1 MTKTLAQTRAKVV
14 PKARAPTVLRRPAE
28 PVMRLQAALRVGAV
42 NDPAEHEADR
52 MADRVVRESGPTLS
66 EVRSRPATVA
76 RSAEDQP
83 NLDQLDTG
91 TVPAD
96 QADVEVPKKE
106 DVTTEDLGGD
116 EMAELESG
124 APEDTGGDGGEEG
137 GEASPL
143 RRAPEAAV
151 GHEGG
156 RAPADVS
163 QAVANPGR
171 GRPLPRH
178 VRARVEPHFGVS
190 FDNVRLHDTA
200 HDQRIAA
207 RIGARAFAHKHH
219 IWLGR
224 GEKAEHTRLISHEL
238 THVVQQ
244 TKGSGALSRS
254 VIRRFPGE
262 GWLEDKARHI
272 PGYTLMT
279 VLIGRKLISGD
290 RVQMT
295 AENLLGGLMGL
306 LPGGTLIFDRLKE
319 ARVIQ
324 EVFSWVRTRL
334 SELNLTGARV
344 RNVLS
349 KIPGDLSWTSPF
361 ASLKRIFGPLVSD
374 LLTFVGEI
382 KDKVLEFI
390 IRGALKLAGPYAD
403 KIWGVLQKAGDTI
416 KLILSDPLAFAKNL
430 ISAVVGGFGRFAK
443 NILEHLKRGLLGWL
457 FGSLQNAGIEMP
469 AKLDFKGLMS
479 IALQVLGLTYS
490 NFRKRLVKKLGPKG
504 ERMVAMLEKSVE
516 VVKILLTKGFVG
528 IWQKLLTMID
538 NFRQTVIGGIT
549 EMVITTVVTAGL
561 KWLAGLSNP
570 VGAIVKVVLAIY
582 DMVVAFLERLEQI
595 LDVANS
601 IFSSIGKIARGQVTK
616 AAEFIEKAIGGSV
629 PVVISFLAAA
639 LGLGGISKKIRGII
653 KKLQKP
659 VNKAMDKLLTFLKK
673 KAKKLFSKL
682 VGAVNKKRKLPAK
695 KFRIGKA
702 KHKVLVEKKGKKVE
716 TYVASNKDQPGA
728 QAAHHND
735 DQAEAKKK
743 IGGKTGDEAA
753 MTIKEINAALTW
765 SQEQTDRTEKGVL
778 PDSTRESMNKKMKAL
793 KQVVDQAADKI
804 EKAAKKVGAND
815 ALDENAKK
823 GLVRAVHARPHEI
836 EGKFGTYGKLKKKLS
851 GKKINGEPYTAT
863 HEIDHTI
870 EKRFPKAILENLAQI
885 DKDNDDRDEK
895 NVKGGLKNRA
905 TRAAKKKAQDKKTN
919 PKATSNKKTAYKLK
933 GEGPPFAKIGTGKY
947 SKIGE
952 DAPEFPSVVV
962 YKMNHIGKKGDI
974 DHVSMMKKASK
985 EKDPHQHVKEQL
997 ITQFNKEQEQMQTQL
1012 DKDPNANAKHKSDL
1026 KTALKNVLAIN
1037 QRIYEL
1043 RKKEMKVDDKPKKPA
1058 DKAKSGAD
1066 SLLFG
1071 GTPNFSED
1079 EGLGGDYTGQ
1089 KGKSHKWFERDHIVD
1104 KSYPNTARFLK
1115 LLRGDDVERIA
1126 TQIKRE
1132 TKKGALSKKVG
1143 NRLKWL
1149 KGQKLYAPSSAM
1161 GKYTTGTGYSV
1172 ILYSVIAK
1180 RVNSRLSGP
1189 MTAADFEGQ
1198 VGTDSIDKLST
1209 YVRRGDKSA
1218 LAEARKERAKTIDQ
1232 SIEDRALHHSLV
1244 VAEEYKSEPEKVK
1257 AAQATKAE
1265 KDEAQAQMTKIL
1277 VRLHKHL
1284 SEARTET
1291 GKLTLN

>member
-1 MTKTLAQTRAKVV
+1 MTKVLALTKAKVV
-14 PKARAPTVLRRPAE
+14 PKARAPTVLRRTPE

-52 MADRVVRESGPTLS
+52 MADRVVRDAGPTLQD
-66 EVRSRPATVA
+66 VRARPASVVRA
-76 RSAEDQP
+76 VEDQP
-83 NLDQLDTG
+83 KLDQLDTG

-96 QADVEVPKKE
+96 QADVEVPKQE
-106 DVTTEDLGGD
+106 DVATEDLGSA
-116 EMAELESG
+116 ELAELESG
-124 APEDTGGDGGEEG
+124 GPEETGGDGEG
-137 GEASPL
+137 DASPL

-178 VRARVEPHFGVS
+178 LRARVEPHFGVS
-190 FDNVRLHDTA
+190 FGNVRLHDTA

-224 GEKAEHTRLISHEL
+224 GEKAEDTRLISHEL

-244 TKGSGALSRS
+244 TKGSGALKRN

-324 EVFSWVRTRL
+324 EVFTWVRTRL
-334 SELNLTGARV
+334 HALNLTGGRV

-361 ASLKRIFGPLVSD
+361 ASLKRIFGPLVRD

-430 ISAVVGGFGRFAK
+430 ISAVVGGFGRFAR

-457 FGSLQNAGIEMP
+457 FGSLQNAGIELP

-479 IALQVLGLTYS
+479 IALQVLGLTYA

-504 ERMVAMLEKSVE
+504 ERMVLMLEKSVE

-570 VGAIVKVVLAIY
+570 VGAVVKVVLAIY

-639 LGLGGISKKIRGII
+639 LGLGGISKKIRNII

-695 KFRIGKA
+695 KFKIGKA
-702 KHKVLVEKKGKKVE
+702 KHTVLVEKKGKKVE
-716 TYVASNKDQPGA
+716 TYVASDKNQPGA
-728 QAAHHND
+728 QAAHHKD
-735 DQAEAKKK
+735 DKTDAKKK

-753 MTIKEINAALTW
+753 LTIDEIDAALAW
-765 SQEQTDRTEKGVL
+765 SQQQTDKKEKGVL
-778 PDSTRESMNKKMKAL
+778 PDTTRESMNRKMKAL
-793 KQVVDQAADKI
+793 KQVVDQAAERI
-804 EKAAKKVGAND
+804 EKAAKKVTTND
-815 ALDENAKK
+815 ALDEKTKK

-836 EGKFGTYGKLKKKLS
+836 EGKYGTYGNLKKKLS

-885 DKDNDDRDEK
+885 DRSNAARDENK
-895 NVKGGLKNRA
+895 VKGGAKNRA
-905 TRAAKKKAQDKKTN
+905 TRSAKKKAEDKKAN
-919 PKATSNKKTAYKLK
+919 PKARTNKKAAYKLK
-933 GEGPPFAKIGTGKY
+933 GEGPPFAKIGTGKFA
-947 SKIGE
+947 KIGE
-952 DAPEFPSVVV
+952 DAKEFPSVVV

-974 DHVSMMKKASK
+974 DHIAMMKKASR
-985 EKDPHQHVKEQL
+985 EQNPHQYVKDQL
-997 ITQFNKEQEQMQTQL
+997 IAQFNKEQAQMQAKL
-1012 DKDPNANAKHKSDL
+1012 DGDTGANARHKSDI
-1026 KTALKNVLAIN
+1026 KTALKNVQDIN
-1037 QRIYEL
+1037 ARIYEL
-1043 RKKEMKVDDKPKKPA
+1043 NKKETQVDDRPKTPA
-1058 DKAKSGAD
+1058 DEAKSGAD
-1066 SLLFG
+1066 NLLFG
-1071 GTPNFSED
+1071 GSPNFSED
-1079 EGLGGDYTGQ
+1079 EGIGSSYNSQ
-1089 KGKSHKWFERDHIVD
+1089 KSKSHKWFERDHIVD

-1115 LLRGDDVERIA
+1115 LLRGDDTDRI
-1126 TQIKRE
+1126 TDQIKRE

-1149 KGQKLYAPSSAM
+1149 KGQKLYSPGSNMA
-1161 GKYTTGTGYSV
+1161 KYTTGTGYSV

-1189 MTAADFEGQ
+1189 MTAGDFEKQ

-1209 YVRRGDKSA
+1209 YVRRGDKTA
-1218 LAEARKERAKTIDQ
+1218 LADARKERAKAVDQ
-1232 SIEDRALHHSLV
+1232 SIEDRALHHALV
-1244 VAEEYKSEPEKVK
+1244 VGEEYKAEPEKVK
-1257 AAQATKAE
+1257 NAQATKAE
-1265 KDEAQAQMTKIL
+1265 KDEAQAQMTKI
-1277 VRLHKHL
+1277 VARLHKHL
-1284 SEARTET
+1284 ADARTNT